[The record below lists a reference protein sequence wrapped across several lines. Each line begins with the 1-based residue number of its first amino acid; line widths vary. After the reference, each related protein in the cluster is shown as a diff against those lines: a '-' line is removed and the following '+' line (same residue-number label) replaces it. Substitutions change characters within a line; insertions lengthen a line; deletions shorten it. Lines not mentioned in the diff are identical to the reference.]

1 LNLPDF
7 LPLTPQYEKTKAV
20 PPWSRTPAGWCTR
33 YGLVDELVR
42 DKDDALVVLNGG
54 DEVALSFR
62 ADRLPPKPEGF
73 ARAFFVYVIGWDKD
87 GDYHVGQR
95 WRVEPL
101 PLGGMDDQAYE
112 KKSPRQVGGDWIQKF
127 NTRWVGPRM
136 LTKGSGR

>member
-1 LNLPDF
+1 
-7 LPLTPQYEKTKAV
+7 
-20 PPWSRTPAGWCTR
+20 
-33 YGLVDELVR
+33 VDELVR

-112 KKSPRQVGGDWIQKF
+112 KKSP
-127 NTRWVGPRM
+127 T
-136 LTKGSGR
+136 SGFKT